1 MSRSLLL
8 PLFGAALC
16 LCAPLCHGTT
26 GNGQTPGRNTTTPAP
41 GRSSV
46 RVVERE
52 MLTYPYSAPKEVPD
66 FGRIYP
72 YHRYDGYTAEGR
84 MQKWEMVE
92 MENDYIK
99 LWIMPGVGGKIW
111 GAVDK
116 RTGRE
121 FIYFNH
127 VVKFRDVAMRGPW
140 TSGGIEMNFGIIGH
154 SPWCSDRVDY
164 AIAENADGS
173 VSCTVGGTDLALG
186 TDWRVR
192 ITLPPDKALFETD
205 VLWFNG
211 SGWDR
216 PAYQW
221 MNAGIKTAGN
231 LEYSFPGVR
240 YLEHDGTS
248 RHWPT
253 GYPDYRLNRYE
264 ENNHGHYK
272 SYHVTGEYTDF
283 WGGYWHDDGFGFG
296 HTAEYAD
303 KPGKKIWIWGLSPYG
318 MIWEKLLTDSD
329 GQYSEVQ
336 SGRLLNQSI
345 GTSYRTPFKHGALS
359 PYVTNAWSERWF
371 PVRGTDGILYATDEL
386 AFNIV
391 PGNGQQTL
399 KIYAIAPVSGE
410 LLLTSDGNKEIL
422 RSQLE
427 LNPTDTLSL
436 PLGVQEVPD
445 FLDLYLDG
453 RNLYCFEL
461 HDTPLM
467 RPQRLP
473 ENFDHGSVYGLYLQ
487 GREFE
492 RQFFLSAAA
501 DRYREAL
508 AKDPNYQPAL
518 VRLAGICFQRHES
531 GEALELCARA
541 LAIDT
546 YDGAAN
552 YLWGLR
558 AAEEFDTANA
568 MEGFALASQSTE
580 YREAAC
586 TEMARLWISEQQVYP
601 KARHYARRALEYN
614 PRNLTALQLEV
625 LLDRIERERSAANAS
640 TTDTTSISRT
650 SAPSGTAP
658 QTSLD
663 RLQQIDPLNHFA
675 AWERYLLSGREADKK
690 AFTDGIRNSFAA
702 ESYLH
707 IADFY
712 YRAGRWRDA
721 LTLLAAA
728 PEHPKILCW
737 QAWLWMCLQ
746 NFNGHNDEVERL
758 LTKIA
763 ATRPSL
769 VFPFRRSEYDLFSWL
784 AGTLPSWQGNYYLA
798 LCKMQDGHRDE
809 ALELLNHPKGDSAKI
824 DFYPYFALRAS
835 LQSDSSRAESD
846 LLEAFRIAPDDP
858 HTTWLLADHYTGRN
872 QWAEAQKYLTR
883 RLSVDK
889 SDYTAGMKLAKVLA
903 AQGAFQQS
911 IALMRS
917 LDVLPN
923 EGAQEGRN
931 LWRETNLDYACALIG
946 AKQFRKA
953 LDAIAQAR
961 LWPENMGVG
970 KPYDD
975 LVDERVED
983 FLERYCLLQMHRNGE
998 AAASRIAARIE
1009 TPGYKP
1015 YRAADLL
1022 SALML
1027 REAGQVEKGDRLMAE
1042 WLHSA
1047 PDKKS
1052 ARWCDAV
1059 YRGDWNAAERIE
1071 QEPNEV
1077 LNPLPYEIL
1086 FDDRDF
1092 LLLMRHQNL
1101 LKPETKP

>member
-1 MSRSLLL
+1 
-8 PLFGAALC
+8 
-16 LCAPLCHGTT
+16 
-26 GNGQTPGRNTTTPAP
+26 
-41 GRSSV
+41 
-46 RVVERE
+46 
-52 MLTYPYSAPKEVPD
+52 
-66 FGRIYP
+66 
-72 YHRYDGYTAEGR
+72 
-84 MQKWEMVE
+84 
-92 MENDYIK
+92 
-99 LWIMPGVGGKIW
+99 
-111 GAVDK
+111 
-116 RTGRE
+116 
-121 FIYFNH
+121 
-127 VVKFRDVAMRGPW
+127 
-140 TSGGIEMNFGIIGH
+140 
-154 SPWCSDRVDY
+154 
-164 AIAENADGS
+164 
-173 VSCTVGGTDLALG
+173 
-186 TDWRVR
+186 
-192 ITLPPDKALFETD
+192 
-205 VLWFNG
+205 
-211 SGWDR
+211 
-216 PAYQW
+216 
-221 MNAGIKTAGN
+221 
-231 LEYSFPGVR
+231 
-240 YLEHDGTS
+240 
-248 RHWPT
+248 
-253 GYPDYRLNRYE
+253 
-264 ENNHGHYK
+264 
-272 SYHVTGEYTDF
+272 
-283 WGGYWHDDGFGFG
+283 
-296 HTAEYAD
+296 
-303 KPGKKIWIWGLSPYG
+303 
-318 MIWEKLLTDSD
+318 
-329 GQYSEVQ
+329 
-336 SGRLLNQSI
+336 
-345 GTSYRTPFKHGALS
+345 
-359 PYVTNAWSERWF
+359 
-371 PVRGTDGILYATDEL
+371 
-386 AFNIV
+386 
-391 PGNGQQTL
+391 
-399 KIYAIAPVSGE
+399 
-410 LLLTSDGNKEIL
+410 
-422 RSQLE
+422 
-427 LNPTDTLSL
+427 
-436 PLGVQEVPD
+436 
-445 FLDLYLDG
+445 
-453 RNLYCFEL
+453 
-461 HDTPLM
+461 
-467 RPQRLP
+467 
-473 ENFDHGSVYGLYLQ
+473 
-487 GREFE
+487 
-492 RQFFLSAAA
+492 
-501 DRYREAL
+501 
-508 AKDPNYQPAL
+508 
-518 VRLAGICFQRHES
+518 
-531 GEALELCARA
+531 
-541 LAIDT
+541 
-546 YDGAAN
+546 
-552 YLWGLR
+552 
-558 AAEEFDTANA
+558 
-568 MEGFALASQSTE
+568 
-580 YREAAC
+580 
-586 TEMARLWISEQQVYP
+586 
-601 KARHYARRALEYN
+601 
-614 PRNLTALQLEV
+614 
-625 LLDRIERERSAANAS
+625 
-640 TTDTTSISRT
+640 
-650 SAPSGTAP
+650 
-658 QTSLD
+658 
-663 RLQQIDPLNHFA
+663 
-675 AWERYLLSGREADKK
+675 
-690 AFTDGIRNSFAA
+690 
-702 ESYLH
+702 
-707 IADFY
+707 
-712 YRAGRWRDA
+712 
-721 LTLLAAA
+721 
-728 PEHPKILCW
+728 
-737 QAWLWMCLQ
+737 MCLQ

-809 ALELLNHPKGDSAKI
+809 ALELLNHPKGDPAKI

-835 LQSDSSRAESD
+835 LQSDPSRAEAD

-1059 YRGDWNAAERIE
+1059 YRGDWNAAERIA